1 MKYESPKV
9 MAVTPA
15 INAVQAV
22 KFNRQIPDGGFVEH
36 PSAAYE
42 DWE

>member
-1 MKYESPKV
+1 MTYESPEVTTV
-9 MAVTPA
+9 MPA

-22 KFNRQIPDGGFVEH
+22 KYNTQIPDGGFVEH